1 LGGRHHFGFKTLAK
15 HGFPTVSVFFPPN
28 TVSLP
33 HLPIGAD
40 HCMSA
45 TINVAAAKL
54 IPEIEGYLF
63 ERSDPYRY
71 FLARRPWTVDE
82 QKKLDDLMEAGKT
95 AAEIATAQRTP
106 PSIYSRLQRLYR
118 KRPKPSAAWSRRA
131 ER

>member
-1 LGGRHHFGFKTLAK
+1 
-15 HGFPTVSVFFPPN
+15 
-28 TVSLP
+28 
-33 HLPIGAD
+33 
-40 HCMSA
+40 MSA

-106 PSIYSRLQRLYR
+106 LHLFAVTAPLQKTTEAIRRLV
-118 KRPKPSAAWSRRA
+118 
-131 ER
+131 ETG